1 MIFQKYIQ
9 SNLIYLDPDNVK
21 IEFPGKKITY
31 VVWFNHVLG
40 KVRLRK
46 MRLLIRKIVI
56 WAPDKD
62 LKKVYIF

>member
-31 VVWFNHVLG
+31 VV
-40 KVRLRK
+40 
-46 MRLLIRKIVI
+46 
-56 WAPDKD
+56 
-62 LKKVYIF
+62 